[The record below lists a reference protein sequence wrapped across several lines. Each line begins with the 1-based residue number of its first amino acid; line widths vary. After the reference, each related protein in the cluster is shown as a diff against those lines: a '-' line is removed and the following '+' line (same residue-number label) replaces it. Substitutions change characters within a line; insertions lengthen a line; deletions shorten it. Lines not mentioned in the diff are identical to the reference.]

1 MTEADGLITGCIP
14 RLEQPQQR
22 EHLRARFQIC
32 IRPLPNL
39 DQSGIQLLLL
49 SFILRFLLALIF
61 RSFDS
66 LSADYG
72 IECGW
77 GNKPVDEGL
86 PVISNPS
93 SSSFIDSSLFT
104 VFWLLLLLLFWLLCC
119 KSSSNG
125 GRSSSSLSVRSITSI
140 SAAVGWVDEDIAWR
154 SCSAFTRSSA
164 RSAFLMV
171 SGVGSKADD
180 LKTCLSLKSTAFLH
194 VGPGSRE
201 ASDVVK
207 PDKVT
212 AYRVETLSLQQ
223 PRILVRVHRHDH
235 CAQVGTKNA
244 GSWGDLQ
251 LTVMGNR
258 GAA

>member
-1 MTEADGLITGCIP
+1 
-14 RLEQPQQR
+14 
-22 EHLRARFQIC
+22 
-32 IRPLPNL
+32 
-39 DQSGIQLLLL
+39 
-49 SFILRFLLALIF
+49 
-61 RSFDS
+61 
-66 LSADYG
+66 
-72 IECGW
+72 
-77 GNKPVDEGL
+77 
-86 PVISNPS
+86 
-93 SSSFIDSSLFT
+93 
-104 VFWLLLLLLFWLLCC
+104 
-119 KSSSNG
+119 
-125 GRSSSSLSVRSITSI
+125 
-140 SAAVGWVDEDIAWR
+140 
-154 SCSAFTRSSA
+154 
-164 RSAFLMV
+164 MV

-180 LKTCLSLKSTAFLH
+180 SKTCLSLKSTAFLH